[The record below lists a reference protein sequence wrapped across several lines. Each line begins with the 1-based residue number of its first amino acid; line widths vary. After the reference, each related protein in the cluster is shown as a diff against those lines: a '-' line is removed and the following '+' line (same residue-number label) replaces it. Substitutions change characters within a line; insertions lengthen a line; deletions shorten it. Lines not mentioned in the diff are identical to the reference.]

1 MTQRKRQTRLHPR
14 KERRKGRKARKP
26 RLKSGRVVAVV
37 VAAVAAAVAE
47 KNHPSA
53 NRLRNQ
59 LLRSSSV

>member
-1 MTQRKRQTRLHPR
+1 MTQRKRQTILHPR

-26 RLKSGRVVAVV
+26 RLKSGRVAVVAV
-37 VAAVAAAVAE
+37 VAAVAVVAE
-47 KNHPSA
+47 RNHPSA